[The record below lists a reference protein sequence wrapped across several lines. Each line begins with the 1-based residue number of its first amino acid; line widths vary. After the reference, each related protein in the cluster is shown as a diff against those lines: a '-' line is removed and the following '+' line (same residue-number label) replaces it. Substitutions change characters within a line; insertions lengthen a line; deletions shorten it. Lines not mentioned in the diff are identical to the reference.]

1 MSLYQPDHP
10 STPGAILA
18 MRLDMIRQGLTHAD
32 VLASWTT
39 PEAVARFEAQ
49 MAAKPAAHISDRKV
63 A

>member
-1 MSLYQPDHP
+1 MSHQPDHP

-39 PEAVARFEAQ
+39 PEAVERFEAQ
-49 MAAKPAAHISDRKV
+49 MAPAPDASKAR
-63 A
+63 AA